1 MLWVGLNLLFYD
13 TLFLPILLLYIKN
26 LVMHNG
32 NNIETLNSTIYC
44 MKVELQVEIENIDE
58 QIYGVVFQ

>member
-13 TLFLPILLLYIKN
+13 TLFCRFYYNIHQKFGNAY
-26 LVMHNG
+26 G
-32 NNIETLNSTIYC
+32 NNIETLYSTIYR
-44 MKVELQVEIENIDE
+44 MKMELQVEIEKIEE